1 MSPLRVAHHEE
12 GLGGAVDSQEEDVD
26 AVQAEHAD
34 GDGRGEG
41 CAAVEEEE
49 CGGEGV
55 AEGDDEGAELREGEK
70 RGVRSTGSE
79 GGGRTRWRP
88 AGPGSDRAWRPA
100 GEREEAEELGRR
112 RDRRPPRAAGR
123 GSEPKREPEVV
134 DDLVDA
140 LVVHGDGAE
149 GQEVLLALRQQLLE
163 EGLLE
168 EEEDEA
174 HRAGGHGLEHGAE
187 SVERVG
193 VESVGVGSVHELT
206 KLPEVSGNERKGGR
220 EQDGV
225 EKRIDEL
232 GETEGDEAERGEE
245 GQEQAVEDAADE
257 ERLAFDEDFDVG
269 VERELREDVE
279 GLGGEADEGCNCVDE
294 YSLCFT
300 E

>member
-1 MSPLRVAHHEE
+1 MTTREPNCVRGRSEAYVAQ
-12 GLGGAVDSQEEDVD
+12 AAKEEDTHGGGLLALVLT
-26 AVQAEHAD
+26 A
-34 GDGRGEG
+34 RGGLQVRERRRRNLG
-41 CAAVEEEE
+41 EEEI
-49 CGGEGV
+49 
-55 AEGDDEGAELREGEK
+55 GALFQRLE
-70 RGVRSTGSE
+70 
-79 GGGRTRWRP
+79 
-88 AGPGSDRAWRPA
+88 
-100 GEREEAEELGRR
+100 EEASEE
-112 RDRRPPRAAGR
+112 RA
-123 GSEPKREPEVV
+123 KVV

-232 GETEGDEAERGEE
+232 GEAEGDKAERGEE